1 MSGPP
6 RFRSFL
12 TFLATLG
19 VALPSLAVAHQH
31 DDDHALTVFVS
42 AEHVEHEQ
50 APAGTGGMQEDSS
63 LLADFLI
70 GVRHERFRLLGEFVL
85 GNDDHEF
92 ERLQLGYETS
102 DSSTLWLGRYH
113 QPASVWNVVYHH
125 GQFVQTSVTRPWME
139 DWEDKGGALPQHN
152 VGLLY
157 ETEFAGRS
165 DSLWRLS
172 TSFGLAPTLKPHEL
186 EDIAPFTGTYRGA
199 GTTTSARIEW
209 LPRAV
214 GEDSL
219 GLVVSRSQIN
229 ADYRPAGA
237 RTRLDLEM
245 LGGFLTLHRER
256 LRGLAVV
263 YLLDFRNTNADA
275 TPIRERHLA
284 GYAQLD
290 FELSEYLTL
299 YGRQEDSSARRSA
312 YLSQFPMAAAR
323 RTLAGARYQIGRW
336 NALSLE
342 VSRRTPFNGN
352 TFGEVRAQW
361 SAVIP

>member
-1 MSGPP
+1 MSGTN
-6 RFRSFL
+6 SFWPFL
-12 TFLATLG
+12 KSLATLG
-19 VALPSLAVAHQH
+19 VALPALAAAHQH

-42 AEHVEHEQ
+42 AEQVEREQ
-50 APAGTGGMQEDSS
+50 APVGAQGMQENSS

-70 GVRHERFRLLGEFVL
+70 GVRHERFRVLGEFVL

-102 DSSTLWLGRYH
+102 DSSMLWLGRYH

-125 GQFVQTSVTRPWME
+125 GQFVQTSITRPWME
-139 DWEDKGGALPQHN
+139 NWEDKGGALPQHN
-152 VGLLY
+152 VGFLY
-157 ETEFAGRS
+157 ETEFAGRGEN
-165 DSLWRLS
+165 LWRLS
-172 TSFGLAPTLKPHEL
+172 TSFGLAPTLKPHSL

-199 GTTTSARIEW
+199 GTTTSARLEW
-209 LPRAV
+209 LPHAV

-229 ADYRPAGA
+229 ADARPTGA
-237 RTRLDLEM
+237 RTRLGMDM
-245 LGGFLTLHRER
+245 LGGFLTMHRDR
-256 LRGLAVV
+256 VRALAVV
-263 YLLDFRNTNADA
+263 YLMDFRDA
-275 TPIRERHLA
+275 NSDTTPVREQHLA

-290 FELSEYLTL
+290 FEFSEYLTL

-323 RTLAGARYQIGRW
+323 RTLAGARYQIGHW